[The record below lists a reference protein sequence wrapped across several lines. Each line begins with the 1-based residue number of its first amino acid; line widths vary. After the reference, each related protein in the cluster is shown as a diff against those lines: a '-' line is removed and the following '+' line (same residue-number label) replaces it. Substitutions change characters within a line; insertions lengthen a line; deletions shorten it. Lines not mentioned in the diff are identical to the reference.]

1 MRIVAATTDE
11 EMLHTIIG
19 AQILGGTMDYR
30 GFSNMKG
37 FEQFRAACRAGDVQ
51 YSNLDYGFVEQ
62 TENLMLP
69 DCAKEP
75 QFEKAYRLLNLSDHE
90 FNAIRNGSLESLGE
104 DRTRLILDKALS
116 WAAQNYAGWDLYRH
130 LRDELGM
137 SNEEIGKA
145 GFDLDEFYEV
155 EAADSAEY
163 EVEADY
169 REMPAGLT
177 GIVDSVDDLGQI
189 HCHWENG
196 SSLAL
201 IPGVDHFHQDMTQEP
216 VIESS
221 EEQEPDLEL

>member
-1 MRIVAATTDE
+1 MSLDNTVNVFILYGCTLSKERSSMRIVAATTDE

-37 FEQFRAACRAGDVQ
+37 FEQFRAACRSGDVQ

-62 TENLMLP
+62 AENLMLP

-104 DRTRLILDKALS
+104 DRTRLILDMEDP
-116 WAAQNYAGWDLYRH
+116 YC
-130 LRDELGM
+130 
-137 SNEEIGKA
+137 
-145 GFDLDEFYEV
+145 
-155 EAADSAEY
+155 
-163 EVEADY
+163 
-169 REMPAGLT
+169 EMPAGLT

>member
-116 WAAQNYAGWDLYRH
+116 WAAQNYCMELFGENVQIAAASHDLFAKRV
-130 LRDELGM
+130 
-137 SNEEIGKA
+137 N
-145 GFDLDEFYEV
+145 
-155 EAADSAEY
+155 
-163 EVEADY
+163 
-169 REMPAGLT
+169 
-177 GIVDSVDDLGQI
+177 GQI
-189 HCHWENG
+189 YRPLVEKYIAG
-196 SSLAL
+196 EKRL
-201 IPGVDHFHQDMTQEP
+201 
-216 VIESS
+216 
-221 EEQEPDLEL
+221 